1 LDSIWKKLFLAAH
14 TFAHLSLTHS
24 LRLYVLLALYL
35 PLAHSLSLRVPFL
48 SLYLPISE
56 TAYFVIAAFFTDR
69 RITQG
74 VNEIDFCCKIEKETS
89 RQKDQSQDILY
100 QVCCV
105 WSRFCPISKVDS
117 TKFKPKEGF
126 WRAELLFKVGSK
138 KDDFELKQSFLTTSL
153 ITVSFIREHR
163 YKRMAQYRPHKTF
176 IFHANS
182 VSGS

>member
-24 LRLYVLLALYL
+24 LRLYVLLSLYL
-35 PLAHSLSLRVPFL
+35 SLTHSLSLRVPFL

-56 TAYFVIAAFFTDR
+56 KEYFVLAAFFTDR

-74 VNEIDFCCKIEKETS
+74 INEIDFCCKIEKETS